1 LTRKRNQNSKEGQI
15 RNSKKEEET
24 VIVEKLK
31 IQMETVMALMQ
42 IKNNYVMRNLF
53 LIGIIIMFISC
64 DNITVFEEYKSFEN
78 QEWNTDSLVNFDYS
92 ITDTISTYKIILNL
106 RHSVDYEYQNLFL
119 FVNSEASRDT
129 IELLLADKSGRWLGS
144 GVGDIREFTLILI
157 DDKIYPKQE
166 SKTVTIE
173 QAMRY
178 GSAEKIIN
186 LKFIDAIG
194 IRVVKK

>member
-1 LTRKRNQNSKEGQI
+1 M
-15 RNSKKEEET
+15 
-24 VIVEKLK
+24 EKLK

-42 IKNNYVMRNLF
+42 IKNNFVMRNLF

-64 DNITVFEEYKSFEN
+64 DNNTVFEEYKSFEN

-92 ITDTISTYKIILNL
+92 IIDTVSTYKITLNL

-119 FVNSEASRDT
+119 FVNYEASRDT

-144 GVGDIREFTLILI
+144 GIGDIREFTLILI

-194 IRVVKK
+194 IMIVKK

>member
-1 LTRKRNQNSKEGQI
+1 
-15 RNSKKEEET
+15 
-24 VIVEKLK
+24 VEKLK

-178 GSAEKIIN
+178 GSVEKIIN

>member
-1 LTRKRNQNSKEGQI
+1 
-15 RNSKKEEET
+15 
-24 VIVEKLK
+24 
-31 IQMETVMALMQ
+31 
-42 IKNNYVMRNLF
+42 
-53 LIGIIIMFISC
+53 MFSSC

-119 FVNSEASRDT
+119 FVTSEASRDT

-144 GVGDIREFTLILI
+144 GIGDIREFTLILI

-178 GSAEKIIN
+178 GSTEKIIN

>member
-1 LTRKRNQNSKEGQI
+1 
-15 RNSKKEEET
+15 
-24 VIVEKLK
+24 VEKLK

-53 LIGIIIMFISC
+53 LICIIIMFSSC
-64 DNITVFEEYKSFEN
+64 DNTAVFEEYKSFEN

-119 FVNSEASRDT
+119 FVNYEASRDT
-129 IELLLADKSGRWLGS
+129 IELLLADKSGKWLGS
-144 GVGDIREFTLILI
+144 GVGDIRELTLTLV

-166 SKTVTIE
+166 SKTLTIE

-178 GSAEKIIN
+178 GSAEKN
-186 LKFIDAIG
+186 TFLKSHHLL
-194 IRVVKK
+194 K